1 MKLFQSN
8 SLILLT
14 LGMCSFEAS
23 DICGYTQDHDT
34 DDFNWVRSSGPTSSI
49 STGPVADHTYGTL
62 YGKSC
67 MIVLWC
73 SDREEINRRVLPRSL
88 AEGCGRL
95 Q

>member
-1 MKLFQSN
+1 MNKLSQSN
-8 SLILLT
+8 ELILLT

-67 MIVLWC
+67 RIV
-73 SDREEINRRVLPRSL
+73 
-88 AEGCGRL
+88 
-95 Q
+95 